1 MILKLEDD
9 IQEEGANFVESL
21 AMLDKIKK
29 CSFLDDE
36 SQTMLSTLTRK
47 HEDLQI
53 KKVDKSILQL
63 IIHASY
69 VLCIYL
75 GMKKKKIILY
85 AVSLLFNPWKA

>member
-1 MILKLEDD
+1 
-9 IQEEGANFVESL
+9 
-21 AMLDKIKK
+21 MLDKIKK